1 MLFLQ
6 SSLLFKR
13 IRYLYIFRFRF
24 ISARPAHAFHPK
36 MVRVFFLLFT
46 YLARTRAA
54 SEQGVA
60 VSICLGF
67 PARSS
72 EPRLLP
78 KCIGKCLYHASLAHF
93 RPTAQVYFRHPA
105 YQGKASTHHSCSV
118 AGHSGWHSL
127 RIGLR
132 RCSSAVF
139 SGAVASS
146 TSGPSAGSSGR
157 SCSSSDTGSLSC
169 CSPGS
174 FSPPQVP
181 WLQEDPGLYLLLQT
195 LGAATPGKVL
205 SNFQYPW
212 IYVQSWALR
221 KKRRPGTPHMI
232 FCPTALLRHLGRC
245 I

>member
-1 MLFLQ
+1 
-6 SSLLFKR
+6 
-13 IRYLYIFRFRF
+13 
-24 ISARPAHAFHPK
+24 

-54 SEQGVA
+54 SEQGIA
-60 VSICLGF
+60 ISICLGF
-67 PARSS
+67 LARSP
-72 EPRLLP
+72 EPMASP
-78 KCIGKCLYHASLAHF
+78 KCIGKCLYHASLVHF
-93 RPTAQVYFRHPA
+93 RPTAQVYFRRPA

-118 AGHSGWHSL
+118 AGHSGWHPL

-132 RCSSAVF
+132 RCSSAVS

-181 WLQEDPGLYLLLQT
+181 WLQEDPGLHLLLQT
-195 LGAATPGKVL
+195 LGAATPSKVL
-205 SNFQYPW
+205 STFQYPW

-221 KKRRPGTPHMI
+221 KKRRRCIPYQISPSHR
-232 FCPTALLRHLGRC
+232 PSADLGRC